1 MIAALRMKLFLPLL
15 AVSLALAV
23 NAPAAHASGGGGEK
37 KEKKEKAK
45 APKKQRSLTSL
56 PSWVMVDPF
65 TIPIIQDGR
74 VRGRLSVSFGMD
86 VPDEKLRET
95 AEMMMPRLRD
105 SWLTELNLYA
115 GTTLRPK
122 RAADIGAVANLL
134 QRTADGVLQ
143 KPGAKVLMGSL
154 IVQMTP

>member
-1 MIAALRMKLFLPLL
+1 MIAALRMKLLLPLL

-23 NAPAAHASGGGGEK
+23 NAPAAYASGGGG
-37 KEKKEKAK
+37 EKKEKAK

-56 PSWVMVDPF
+56 ASWVMVDPY

-74 VRGRLSVSFGMD
+74 LRGRLSVSFGMD
-86 VPDEKLRET
+86 VPDDKLREA
-95 AEMMMPRLRD
+95 AELMMPRLRD

-115 GTTLRPK
+115 STTLRPK
-122 RAADIGAVANLL
+122 RAADIAAVSNLL
-134 QRTADGVLQ
+134 QRTADTVLQ
-143 KPGAKVLMGSL
+143 KPGSKVLMGSL